1 MPLEAKICG
10 LKKKEDIILSI
21 NKGASYCGF
30 IVNYPKS
37 HRNIKSKPSLAKL
50 NSINKKNSKFVAV
63 LVDPTNKD
71 LIKIKDI
78 KFDFIQLHGNESIK
92 RIKEIKKI
100 CNIKIIKTIK
110 IKEKN
115 DVKKFNDYLPV
126 VDMFLFD
133 SFGFEKSKSFNHN
146 WLKHLS
152 KRGFAWMMAGNIG
165 VDNLEK
171 VAKITKIVDVS
182 GNLETN
188 KSKDK
193 KKIINFLNKVKEIN
207 DRN

>member
-1 MPLEAKICG
+1 MQSFKKRAQGQPLFKFLG
-10 LKKKEDIILSI
+10 KKRKRSED
-21 NKGASYCGF
+21 
-30 IVNYPKS
+30 
-37 HRNIKSKPSLAKL
+37 R
-50 NSINKKNSKFVAV
+50 
-63 LVDPTNKD
+63 
-71 LIKIKDI
+71 
-78 KFDFIQLHGNESIK
+78 
-92 RIKEIKKI
+92 
-100 CNIKIIKTIK
+100 
-110 IKEKN
+110 
-115 DVKKFNDYLPV
+115 
-126 VDMFLFD
+126 
-133 SFGFEKSKSFNHN
+133 SFN

>member
-1 MPLEAKICG
+1 MNFFLLN
-10 LKKKEDIILSI
+10 LK
-21 NKGASYCGF
+21 Y
-30 IVNYPKS
+30 
-37 HRNIKSKPSLAKL
+37 
-50 NSINKKNSKFVAV
+50 
-63 LVDPTNKD
+63 
-71 LIKIKDI
+71 
-78 KFDFIQLHGNESIK
+78 IQLHGNESIK

>member
-1 MPLEAKICG
+1 M
-10 LKKKEDIILSI
+10 LKKLKNL
-21 NKGASYCGF
+21 
-30 IVNYPKS
+30 KS
-37 HRNIKSKPSLAKL
+37 EY
-50 NSINKKNSKFVAV
+50 NKK
-63 LVDPTNKD
+63 
-71 LIKIKDI
+71 
-78 KFDFIQLHGNESIK
+78 GY
-92 RIKEIKKI
+92 
-100 CNIKIIKTIK
+100 IKIIKTIK

-126 VDMFLFD
+126 ADMFLFD

-146 WLKHLS
+146 WLKNLP
-152 KRGFAWMMAGNIG
+152 KRGFDWMLAGNIG

-207 DRN
+207 DRD

>member
-1 MPLEAKICG
+1 MRLEAKICG

-37 HRNIKSKPSLAKL
+37 HRNIKSKSSLAKL
-50 NSINKKNSKFVAV
+50 NNINKKNSKFVAV
-63 LVDPTNKD
+63 LVNPTNKD
-71 LIKIKDI
+71 LIKIKGI

-115 DVKKFNDYLPV
+115 DFK
-126 VDMFLFD
+126 M
-133 SFGFEKSKSFNHN
+133 
-146 WLKHLS
+146 
-152 KRGFAWMMAGNIG
+152 
-165 VDNLEK
+165 
-171 VAKITKIVDVS
+171 
-182 GNLETN
+182 
-188 KSKDK
+188 
-193 KKIINFLNKVKEIN
+193 
-207 DRN
+207 